1 MPAPLEAL
9 PLPISWLSA
18 LSSMWICPANELG
31 DVGGFICPWECQ
43 HFCHKRTLLCSR
55 WYLAWDII
63 RDYRPLSPE
72 ALTCFC
78 AQTVPIKQNQLWE
91 LVSETIGLSFG
102 SLGELLSRRL
112 VSIAKEAQR
121 SVSPAGREMTCSR
134 KPITCSVSF
143 ALAKKLLYL
152 SKRDCGPASGDLAAL
167 PRCQLAVDLMARSLL
182 QHVPPSRL
190 SGTCGHCS
198 CLSGPHRCVASPQDS
213 INWSLEQESASFPRR
228 RHFSFLPLA
237 DQVSW
242 SSRGK
247 RSRGLPGRTD
257 RL

>member
-1 MPAPLEAL
+1 M
-9 PLPISWLSA
+9 
-18 LSSMWICPANELG
+18 
-31 DVGGFICPWECQ
+31 GGFICPWECQ

-72 ALTCFC
+72 ALACFC

-102 SLGELLSRRL
+102 SLGELLGRRL

-121 SVSPAGREMTCSR
+121 RCFSSR
-134 KPITCSVSF
+134 MGNDLLQEANHMCGVSF
-143 ALAKKLLYL
+143 ALDRKLLYL
-152 SKRDCGPASGDLAAL
+152 SKRDCGLASGGLAAL
-167 PRCQLAVDLMARSLL
+167 PRCQLAVDLLARSLL

-190 SGTCGHCS
+190 SGTCGYCS

-213 INWSLEQESASFPRR
+213 NSIN
-228 RHFSFLPLA
+228 
-237 DQVSW
+237 
-242 SSRGK
+242 
-247 RSRGLPGRTD
+247 
-257 RL
+257 